1 MFKIGEEEEDEEGG
15 KGDQEAL
22 ERGATP
28 PGVLDQ
34 SGWVID
40 RTMMWQSYRLLESA
54 GAEGLSQQQ
63 LGQKLGQGKLE
74 ARTICR
80 NLLRRKLVVTVMK
93 DIGRQRVT
101 CYVARKWQHLSHGA
115 TQYRVEKDK
124 NDQLLGSGFKVEVKE
139 EEEVMSPKKISNKTK
154 KRKKRKSGKEEVVEG
169 KRMKQERM
177 STVMEEEVN
186 SGEGQTDATMK
197 EVSPLPVVEEDE
209 TAIQISISRG
219 FQFREAGRKKAEKE
233 GGGTGETFRQLRRA
247 NTIIEAVRLN
257 KVVDDPT
264 KLYKMIQEQEQEEG
278 YTAKMDKKSL
288 MRLLTKLDREGQV
301 LNIRVKLKHT
311 VGDRTK
317 VKTLHFVCNPDVS
330 EENTIIQSAIEQ
342 AKMKFNIPPRTTAM
356 IKEETEFQS
365 DSIRSSVDAILE
377 LEGGG
382 KSSNVPC
389 VKVYPIFFQCQ
400 ALLNQAKPQH

>member
-1 MFKIGEEEEDEEGG
+1 M
-15 KGDQEAL
+15 L
-22 ERGATP
+22 
-28 PGVLDQ
+28 
-34 SGWVID
+34 
-40 RTMMWQSYRLLESA
+40 Y
-54 GAEGLSQQQ
+54 
-63 LGQKLGQGKLE
+63 
-74 ARTICR
+74 
-80 NLLRRKLVVTVMK
+80 
-93 DIGRQRVT
+93 
-101 CYVARKWQHLSHGA
+101 
-115 TQYRVEKDK
+115 
-124 NDQLLGSGFKVEVKE
+124 
-139 EEEVMSPKKISNKTK
+139 
-154 KRKKRKSGKEEVVEG
+154 
-169 KRMKQERM
+169 
-177 STVMEEEVN
+177 
-186 SGEGQTDATMK
+186 
-197 EVSPLPVVEEDE
+197 
-209 TAIQISISRG
+209 
-219 FQFREAGRKKAEKE
+219 EAGRKKAEKE

-301 LNIRVKLKHT
+301 QNIRVKLEHT
-311 VGDRTK
+311 VGNRKK

-382 KSSNVPC
+382 KSLNVPC
-389 VKVYPIFFQCQ
+389 VKIYPFFFQCR
-400 ALLNQAKPQH
+400 ALLNQAKRQHLGLVESMVCSPSL